1 MEENNTIE
9 QQTNI
14 EQNDELKTAIEKTL
28 DKIRSQGMLIGA
40 RVMLRTVLDKIT
52 DFERKP
58 GSKSN
63 NDHKRLIKDIKQF
76 CERGL
81 SRNIDLYEENQV
93 ENEESETVQN

>member
-9 QQTNI
+9 QQVDT
-14 EQNDELKTAIEKTL
+14 EQKDELKTAIEKTL

-40 RVMLRTVLDKIT
+40 QVMLQTVLDKIT

-81 SRNIDLYEENQV
+81 SRKIDLYEENQV
-93 ENEESETVQN
+93 ENAESETA